1 MLVLYF
7 ETITSSASSI
17 SELLSLLPSS
27 DMSTSRKSTIATET
41 QLSHLLSSSEV
52 DIDLEDKASRF
63 ITNSSARMAMTES
76 TFSQLEDDIPSVAQ
90 LIEDQ
95 APLHMIL
102 NLKKPDVKC
111 ALTSSGLRTTVDYV
125 WGTTVNPQPEE
136 WNTISRT
143 YEAKFAP
150 DTWKG
155 QPSTNSANTSRNI
168 QYIED
173 MEDSR
178 LPVVITDQ
186 LSRIFEENLTN
197 KIDAMGLGSEYDTAS
212 RIISNKWEKVCSQ
225 VCRSMGATVDG
236 SSDGESNQ
244 LVFFFKPE
252 SISLQTLPGSGLS
265 FKGTF
270 KGEACKV
277 QGDVPMGGHLLQ
289 SVDWE
294 LLAPED
300 EVASYRSTEI
310 S

>member
-1 MLVLYF
+1 
-7 ETITSSASSI
+7 
-17 SELLSLLPSS
+17 
-27 DMSTSRKSTIATET
+27 
-41 QLSHLLSSSEV
+41 
-52 DIDLEDKASRF
+52 
-63 ITNSSARMAMTES
+63 MTES

-102 NLKKPDVKC
+102 N
-111 ALTSSGLRTTVDYV
+111 
-125 WGTTVNPQPEE
+125 
-136 WNTISRT
+136 
-143 YEAKFAP
+143 EAKFAP

-173 MEDSR
+173 LEDSR

-244 LVFFFKPE
+244 LAFFFKPE